1 MASNTTRYRKV
12 TISLL
17 KDLIAYADS
26 RAKRIAASRSGVI
39 AQALTALMQA
49 EEKALAIEG
58 YRFYAA
64 EAEAFAAAA
73 GPVAAEVILADQP
86 W

>member
-1 MASNTTRYRKV
+1 
-12 TISLL
+12 
-17 KDLIAYADS
+17 
-26 RAKRIAASRSGVI
+26 
-39 AQALTALMQA
+39 
-49 EEKALAIEG
+49 LAIEG